1 MYEVNNRLSK
11 KRDNSYFAADRRRKK
26 KSMMIIIA
34 IIAGIAAI
42 AAAGAFL
49 YEPTQAAAIS
59 GVECNRGEQLNHHIH
74 SHLDVFVDGQ
84 KEQIPANVGI
94 LNSPPCL
101 YWLHTHSS
109 NGVIHVEAPQE
120 RNFTIGQ
127 VLDIWEQTRDS
138 AGFFDSVS
146 GMNATAYVD
155 GNPVEGNYRDVEL
168 TSLSEIALVYGEAPD
183 EIPRGFD
190 FNAEGITS

>member
-1 MYEVNNRLSK
+1 MYEINSRLSK

-26 KSMMIIIA
+26 KSMMIIIP
-34 IIAGIAAI
+34 IIAGIAAV

-49 YEPTQAAAIS
+49 YKPTQAAAIS

-94 LNSPPCL
+94 LNSPSCL

-109 NGVIHVEAPQE
+109 NSVIHIEAPIE
-120 RNFTIGQ
+120 RNFTLGQ
-127 VLDIWEQTRDS
+127 FLDIWEQTRDS

-168 TSLSEIALVYGEAPD
+168 TSLAEIALVYGEAPD
-183 EIPRGFD
+183 EIPRDFD